1 MIIHKNLLIHR
12 KLLTS
17 VQIKL
22 SLSLLLL
29 KLMSSHSLKHN
40 KRVRLTKN
48 LFSRHISTLI
58 KMIFKIQLK
67 KHKPKLIRNKMKAST
82 IPKTQINLTKTH
94 KEQTVTKK
102 RKRRRKIKSSNPS
115 RILNKIIYWRVVN
128 SLT

>member
-1 MIIHKNLLIHR
+1 MNPKMPLVI
-12 KLLTS
+12 
-17 VQIKL
+17 QIKL
-22 SLSLLLL
+22 SLSLSIL
-29 KLMSSHSLKHN
+29 KLMSYHSLNHN
-40 KRVRLTKN
+40 KRFRLTKN

-58 KMIFKIQLK
+58 KMIFKIQLNT
-67 KHKPKLIRNKMKAST
+67 HKPKLIRNKMKAST

-94 KEQTVTKK
+94 KEQKVTKK